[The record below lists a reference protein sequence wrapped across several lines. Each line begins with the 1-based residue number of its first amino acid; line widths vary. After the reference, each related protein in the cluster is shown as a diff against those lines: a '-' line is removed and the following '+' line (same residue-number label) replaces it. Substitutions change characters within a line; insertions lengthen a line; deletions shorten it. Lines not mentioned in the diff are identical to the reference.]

1 MATGPD
7 IAAAAVADAIKH
19 ISLHSANPGESGASE
34 LTGSGYARQPVTW
47 GTSSGGAV
55 AATNLPLLFS
65 GAASASSPFFGGWTA
80 ATGGTFVDGG
90 ALQGD
95 VSLNAEG
102 DYEITSLSVVVTR
115 AS

>member
-7 IAAAAVADAIKH
+7 LAAAAVANAITH
-19 ISLHSANPGESGASE
+19 LSLHSANPGVDGTSE

-47 GTSSGGAV
+47 GAASDGEV
-55 AATNLPLLFS
+55 AATNLPLLFT
-65 GAASASSPFFGGWTA
+65 GAASAPSPFFGGWTS

-102 DYEITSLSVVVTR
+102 KYEVTSLRVVVTR
-115 AS
+115 A